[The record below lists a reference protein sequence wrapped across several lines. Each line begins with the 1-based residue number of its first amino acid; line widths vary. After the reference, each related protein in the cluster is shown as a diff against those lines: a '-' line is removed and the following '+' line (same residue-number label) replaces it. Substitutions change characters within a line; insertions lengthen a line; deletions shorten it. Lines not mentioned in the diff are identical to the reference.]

1 MKKTEV
7 MIAATVGALAG
18 AALGLLFAPRCG
30 KETRAVIRDYMRRH
44 CRPCKCD
51 DEQECCESDRVSDNK
66 EC

>member
-1 MKKTEV
+1 MKNSDV

-30 KETRAVIRDYMRRH
+30 KKTRAAICEYVRRH

-51 DEQECCESDRVSDNK
+51 EQACCDSDQVSEEEKN
-66 EC
+66 